1 MDLQVLASQWV
12 GQIAEFLHLGYGVGA
27 GMVSAVNP
35 CGFSM
40 LPIYLTLYLGANEEA
55 FASKSIVIRILQAVW
70 VTLVVTSG
78 FGLLFLLCG
87 SIILLGGNFIQVYIP
102 WFAVCI
108 GILLVFLGVWLLM
121 GKYLSFP
128 FLLNWAQKIG
138 DPRKI
143 GLWSFFLFGVGFGI
157 TSMSCTLPIF
167 LAVVGSSI
175 TQGDFQQGVMQ
186 YFAYISG
193 VALVLLSLTLAIAFV
208 KEGKVVGGMRKLLPY
223 VHKISAVFL
232 LIAGIYII
240 YYWLTSGL
248 V

>member
-1 MDLQVLASQWV
+1 MDLQVLATQWL
-12 GQIAEFLHLGYGVGA
+12 GQVADYLKLGYGVGA

-40 LPIYLTLYLGANEEA
+40 LPIYLTLYLGANEET
-55 FASKSIVIRILQAVW
+55 FGGKSVVVRILQAVW

-78 FGLLFLLCG
+78 FGFLFLIFG
-87 SIILLGGNFIQVYIP
+87 SIIMLGGNFLLTIIP
-102 WFAVCI
+102 WFALCI
-108 GILLVFLGVWLLM
+108 GVVLILLGIWLLM
-121 GKYLSFP
+121 GKYMSFP

-157 TSMSCTLPIF
+157 TSMSCTLPVF
-167 LAVVGSSI
+167 MAVVGSSI
-175 TQGDFQQGVMQ
+175 IQGDIQEGIWQF
-186 YFAYISG
+186 FAYIFG

-208 KEGKVVGGMRKLLPY
+208 REGKIVGGMRKILPY

-232 LIAGIYII
+232 LIAGVYIVF
-240 YYWLTSGL
+240 YWLTSGL